1 MSKVTKFL
9 KPFTMSI
16 IVVVVLML
24 LQSLSELYLPKL
36 MADIVDKGIVS
47 GDTGYILKIGG
58 FMIAVAAVGT
68 VLNII
73 ASYLSSKVA
82 AAFGRD
88 LRQEVFSHVEN
99 LTVEKF
105 SEIGTSSLITRTTN
119 DITQIQQVL
128 TISMRM
134 MLRAPMMAIG
144 GIMMATSKDPKLSM
158 VLLFS
163 VPIVIIVIAAVAK
176 KGVPLFKVMQ
186 EKLDNLNL
194 VVRENLMGIRVIRA
208 FNRDDY
214 EKKRFDGVSMDLKDT
229 SIKANRIM
237 GTLMPALMLIL
248 NLTVISIIWFGGVR
262 IESGGMQVGDLMAFI
277 QYVMQIMFSLV
288 MLSMMFVMIPRA
300 MVSVRRV
307 NEVLEKINEIKDLAD
322 SNMTVETSKRQTSNK
337 QGVVEFKDVS
347 FKYTG
352 AEEPVICNISF
363 TANPGETTAIIGG
376 TGSGKSTLINMIPRF
391 YDVTQGSVLIGGI
404 DVKDMKQEELRAKI
418 GFVPQKSVLF
428 SGTIAENIRYGKA
441 DAADEEVKLA
451 AEIAQATEF
460 IEGMKDGFDS
470 QIAQGGTNISGGQN
484 QRLSIARALVRKPEI
499 YIFDDSF
506 SALDFKTDGK
516 LREALKAETRN
527 SAMIVVAQRVATV
540 MDAEQIIVL
549 HEGQIVGKGTHKK
562 LLESCKV
569 YEEIVFSQLSKEEA
583 S

>member
-1 MSKVTKFL
+1 MNKVTKFI
-9 KPFTMSI
+9 KPFKWSI
-16 IVVVVLML
+16 TVVVVLML
-24 LQSLSELYLPKL
+24 FQSLSELYLPKL
-36 MADIVDKGIVS
+36 MADIVDNGIVN
-47 GDTGYILKIGG
+47 GDINYILQIGM

-68 VLNII
+68 VLNIT

-88 LRQEVFSHVEN
+88 LRQELFSHVEN
-99 LTVEKF
+99 LSVEKF
-105 SEIGTSSLITRTTN
+105 GEIGTSSLITRTTN

-144 GIMMATSKDPKLSM
+144 GIIMATSKDPKLAV

-163 VPIVIIVIAAVAK
+163 VPIVVAVIALIAR
-176 KGVPLFKVMQ
+176 KGIPLFKVMQ
-186 EKLDNLNL
+186 EKLDQLNL
-194 VVRENLMGIRVIRA
+194 VLREGLTGIRVIRA
-208 FNRDDY
+208 FNKDDY
-214 EKKRFDGVSMDLKDT
+214 EKERFDGVSTELKDI

-237 GTLMPALMLIL
+237 GGLMPAMMLIL
-248 NLTVISIIWFGGVR
+248 NLTTISIIWFGGIR
-262 IESGGMQVGDLMAFI
+262 IQSGGMHVGDLMAFI

-307 NEVLEKINEIKDLAD
+307 NEVLEKINEMKDPEKDQLKVPTGD
-322 SNMTVETSKRQTSNK
+322 K

-347 FKYTG
+347 FRYAG

-391 YDVTQGSVLIGGI
+391 FDVTQGSVLIGGV
-404 DVKDMKQEELRAKI
+404 DVKDMKQEDLRAKI

-428 SGTIAENIRYGKA
+428 SGTVSENIRYGKQ
-441 DAADEEVKLA
+441 DATDEEVKYA

-460 IEGMKDGFDS
+460 ISGMKDGFDS
-470 QIAQGGTNISGGQN
+470 LIAQGGTNISGGQN
-484 QRLSIARALVRKPEI
+484 QRLSIARALVREPEV
-499 YIFDDSF
+499 YVFDDSF
-506 SALDFKTDGK
+506 SALDFKTDGE
-516 LREALKAETRN
+516 LRAALKAETQK

-540 MDAEQIIVL
+540 MDAEQILVL
-549 HEGQIVGKGTHKK
+549 HEGKMVGKGTHKE
-562 LLESCKV
+562 LLETCKV
-569 YEEIVFSQLSKEEA
+569 YEEIVYSQLSKEEA

>member
-1 MSKVTKFL
+1 MNKVTKFI
-9 KPFTMSI
+9 KPFKISI
-16 IVVVVLML
+16 AVVVLLML
-24 LQSLSELYLPKL
+24 LQSLAELYLPKL
-36 MADIVDKGIVS
+36 MADIVDNGIAD
-47 GDTGYILKIGG
+47 GNTGYILKIGL

-68 VLNII
+68 MLNVI
-73 ASYLSSKVA
+73 SCYVSSKVA
-82 AAFGRD
+82 VAFGRD

-105 SEIGTSSLITRTTN
+105 GEIGTSSLITRTTN

-144 GIMMATSKDPKLSM
+144 GIVMATSKDPKLSM
-158 VLLFS
+158 VLLFA
-163 VPIVIIVIAAVAK
+163 VPLVMLIIVAIAR
-176 KGVPLFKVMQ
+176 KGVPLFKAMQ
-186 EKLDNLNL
+186 EKLDDLNL
-194 VVRENLMGIRVIRA
+194 VIRESLMGIRVIRA
-208 FNRDDY
+208 FNRDNY
-214 EKKRFDGVSMDLKDT
+214 EKKRFDGVSTDLKDT

-237 GTLMPALMLIL
+237 GGLMPALMLVL
-248 NLTVISIIWFGGVR
+248 NLTTISIIWFGGVR
-262 IESGGMQVGDLMAFI
+262 IQSGGMQVGDLMAFI

-307 NEVLEKINEIKDLAD
+307 NEVLEKINEIKDLGDKDLKA
-322 SNMTVETSKRQTSNK
+322 QTSHK

-347 FKYTG
+347 FKYPG
-352 AEEPVICNISF
+352 AQEPVICNISF
-363 TANPGETTAIIGG
+363 TAKAGETTAIIGG

-391 YDVTQGSVLIGGI
+391 YDVTQGSVLIGGVNI
-404 DVKDMKQEELRAKI
+404 KDMKQEDLRAKI

-428 SGTIAENIRYGKA
+428 SGTIAENIRYGKEHA
-441 DAADEEVKLA
+441 TDEEVKAA

-460 IEGMKDGFDS
+460 ISDMKDGFDS
-470 QIAQGGTNISGGQN
+470 QISQGGTNISGGQN
-484 QRLSIARALVRKPEI
+484 QRLSIARALVRKPEV

-516 LREALKAETRN
+516 LREALKAETSH
-527 SAMIVVAQRVATV
+527 SAMIIVAQRVATV

-549 HEGQIVGKGTHKK
+549 HEGEIVGKGRHKE

>member
-1 MSKVTKFL
+1 MNKVTKFI
-9 KPFTMSI
+9 KPFVMSI
-16 IVVVVLML
+16 TVVVVLML
-24 LQSLSELYLPKL
+24 FQSLSELYLPKL
-36 MADIVDKGIVS
+36 MADIVDNGIVN
-47 GDTGYILKIGG
+47 GDTGYILKIGV

-68 VLNII
+68 VLNIV
-73 ASYLSSKVA
+73 ASYLSSRVA

-105 SEIGTSSLITRTTN
+105 NEIGTSSLITRTTN

-144 GIMMATSKDPKLSM
+144 GIIMATSKDAKLSM

-163 VPIVIIVIAAVAK
+163 VPIVVLVIVAIAR

-186 EKLDNLNL
+186 EKLDRLNL
-194 VVRENLMGIRVIRA
+194 VLREGLMGIRVIRA
-208 FNRDDY
+208 FNKDDY
-214 EKKRFDGVSMDLKDT
+214 EKKRFDGVSTELRDT
-229 SIKANRIM
+229 SVKANRIM
-237 GTLMPALMLIL
+237 GALMPSMMLIL
-248 NLTVISIIWFGGVR
+248 NLTTISIIWFGGVR
-262 IESGGMQVGDLMAFI
+262 IQKGGMHVGDLMAFI

-307 NEVLEKINEIKDLAD
+307 NEVLEKINEISDLDLGALKKPIA
-322 SNMTVETSKRQTSNK
+322 EK

-347 FKYTG
+347 FKYAG
-352 AEEPVICNISF
+352 AEEPVISNISF
-363 TANPGETTAIIGG
+363 IANPGETTAIIGG

-391 YDVTQGSVLIGGI
+391 YDVTQGSVLIGGVDI
-404 DVKDMKQEELRAKI
+404 KEIKQEDLRAKI

-428 SGTIAENIRYGKA
+428 SGTIAENIRYGKE
-441 DAADEEVKLA
+441 DATDEEVKYA
-451 AEIAQATEF
+451 AKVAQATEF
-460 IEGMKDGFDS
+460 ISGMKDGFDS
-470 QIAQGGTNISGGQN
+470 LIAQGGTNISGGQN
-484 QRLSIARALVRKPEI
+484 QRLSIARALVRKPEV

-516 LREALKAETRN
+516 LRAALKKETEN

-549 HEGQIVGKGTHKK
+549 HEGEIVGKGTHKE
-562 LLESCKV
+562 LLESCTV